1 MKIPTISLLLLSQP
15 LSTNAFQPS
24 IHLPIRRSNTRLY
37 ELDSEDAN
45 KWISTDETYEKL
57 DDWET
62 DMAKRQDGSLWS
74 NFESSS
80 NGDDDDTNSDSASS
94 TPSVDSDDGEAWLDA
109 LASVAADE
117 IEFINTEAERADK
130 VRQMQEWG
138 FEAETIKN
146 TLDVA
151 VDDSAEIDE
160 DNEVFEMFKEE
171 TAKTGFGMYLDDEV
185 DMETVESHVSGLYIS
200 FSTLLYVLKQSTSA
214 KRLLWW
220 SYRMEFVVSVPMFQ

>member
-1 MKIPTISLLLLSQP
+1 
-15 LSTNAFQPS
+15 
-24 IHLPIRRSNTRLY
+24 
-37 ELDSEDAN
+37 
-45 KWISTDETYEKL
+45 
-57 DDWET
+57 
-62 DMAKRQDGSLWS
+62 MAKRQDGSLWS

-80 NGDDDDTNSDSASS
+80 NGDDDDDTNSDSASS

-214 KRLLWW
+214 KRLL
-220 SYRMEFVVSVPMFQ
+220 